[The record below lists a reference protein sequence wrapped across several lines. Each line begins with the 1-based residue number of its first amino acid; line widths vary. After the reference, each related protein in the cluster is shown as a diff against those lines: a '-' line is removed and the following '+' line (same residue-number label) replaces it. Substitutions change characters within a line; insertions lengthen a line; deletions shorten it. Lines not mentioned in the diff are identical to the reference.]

1 MVKSKNGVIDK
12 KFSITIIVLG
22 LLIVV
27 IWVFFFGVIRSMTMS
42 HMTEVAKT
50 TSELLIGR
58 IDEQLLGIDNAVYS
72 LAHYERIIDMASA
85 KNYLQFYD
93 LGSITE
99 DRCENIIGLS
109 CPVDNCIIYTK
120 DGSYYRLRG
129 QLSNTVIE
137 NVFFK
142 VSNGNNKSLFVTLNN
157 MAYIGSGSPVMKDD
171 EIVGYIVLLMDMNQ
185 LEEIMSEYEDIDYLG
200 IVLTAGDSILCSNK
214 NITEKDLDN
223 AYSNS
228 IFFRKKQIGLTDY
241 NIIVYC
247 EAGLSKEI
255 SDYFALVLPVTVLI
269 IIMVVFLFANY
280 WKKHFIA
287 PVNSVIEGTMNS
299 EQQMLEL
306 TGEEYFD
313 GLVIHVNDMV
323 QRIEDKEKEL
333 FDSKLVIK
341 EAELERERNLIMLL
355 KKQINAHF
363 TVNTLNAIR
372 ALVYKG
378 DKEQAASICEEL
390 SCLLRYA
397 NAAEEYISLMEEIH
411 VLKQYV
417 SIMQI
422 RYPGSFNFNVTEED
436 AFEKIFIPR
445 MLLQPVVE
453 NAISY
458 GRSERIFDISMSVL
472 IADNIEITISD
483 NGNGMDADTL
493 VRVQEEIAHPDNYG
507 NTGISSI
514 ALINIARRIKIVCGD
529 EYGMTINSSSGN
541 GTSVTLV
548 LKNMID
554 FNEED

>member
-1 MVKSKNGVIDK
+1 MIKKEKGAIDK

-27 IWVFFFGVIRSMTMS
+27 IWVFFFSVIRSMITT
-42 HMTEVAKT
+42 HMTDVAQT
-50 TSELLIGR
+50 TSELLIAR
-58 IDEQLLGIDNAVYS
+58 VDEQLLGIDNAVYS
-72 LAHYERIIDMASA
+72 LAHYDKIIDMASA
-85 KNYLQFYD
+85 KNYLEFYD
-93 LGSITE
+93 LGNITE
-99 DRCENIIGLS
+99 AMCENIIGLS
-109 CPVDNCIIYTK
+109 CPADNCIIYTK

-142 VSNGNNKSLFVTLNN
+142 ISNGNNKSIFVTLNN
-157 MAYIGSGSPVMKDD
+157 MAYIGSGSPIMKDD

-200 IVLTAGDSILCSNK
+200 IALTVGDSILCSNK
-214 NITEKDLDN
+214 NITEKELEN
-223 AYSNS
+223 AYNNS
-228 IFFRKKQIGLTDY
+228 IFYRMKQIGLTDY

-255 SDYFALVLPVTVLI
+255 SNYFALVLPVTVLI
-269 IIMVVFLFANY
+269 IILVVFLFAYY
-280 WKKHFIA
+280 WRKHFIT
-287 PVNSVIEGTMNS
+287 PVNSVIEGTMNV

-306 TGEEYFD
+306 TGEKYFD
-313 GLVIHVNDMV
+313 GLVTHVNDMV

-333 FDSKLVIK
+333 FDSKLLIK
-341 EAELERERNLIMLL
+341 EAELERERNLIILL

-397 NAAEEYISLMEEIH
+397 NAAEEYISLMEEIY

-422 RYPGSFNFNVTEED
+422 RYPDSFNFNVTEED

-445 MLLQPVVE
+445 MLIQPVVE

-458 GRSERIFDISMSVL
+458 GKSEKIFDISMSVR
-472 IADNIEITISD
+472 ISDNIEITISD
-483 NGNGMDADTL
+483 NGKGMDEDTL
-493 VRVQEEIAHPDNYG
+493 ARIQEEIANPENYG

-529 EYGMTINSSSGN
+529 EYGIIINSSIGN
-541 GTSVTLV
+541 GTKVTLM
-548 LKNMID
+548 LRNLTGLREK
-554 FNEED
+554 